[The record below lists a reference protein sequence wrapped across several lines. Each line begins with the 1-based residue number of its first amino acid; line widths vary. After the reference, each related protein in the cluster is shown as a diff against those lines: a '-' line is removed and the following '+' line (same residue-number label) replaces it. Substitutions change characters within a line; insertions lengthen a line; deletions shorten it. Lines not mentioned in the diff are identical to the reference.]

1 VQEILKNSGKEA
13 YTLRF
18 ATEQQAQGWQKAF
31 ELIAKV
37 SSCISIAVAF
47 APDRVLTM
55 RCSVHCWSS
64 KRLKRLGGSDL

>member
-1 VQEILKNSGKEA
+1 VQEVLKNSGKEA

-37 SSCISIAVAF
+37 CSCVF
-47 APDRVLTM
+47 NCPL
-55 RCSVHCWSS
+55 H
-64 KRLKRLGGSDL
+64 